1 MTRPIIDPR
10 FMDEMADYFP
20 SLCTIQEDVGVE
32 DAHGI
37 AIEDWQTF
45 AGHADIPCAIAAT
58 GGQEVKQTDQ
68 TYVVA
73 NFKVGL
79 RGFYETI
86 TEKMRAVVTGAN
98 AGTYDIL
105 LVESSSHAKATR
117 LMVNEVT

>member
-1 MTRPIIDPR
+1 MTRTIVDPR
-10 FMDEMADYFP
+10 LLETMADYFP
-20 SLCTIQEDVGVE
+20 SLCTIQEDVGIE
-32 DAHGI
+32 DAHGMI
-37 AIEDWQTF
+37 AEDWQTF
-45 AGHADIPCAIAAT
+45 AGHADIPCAVAAT

-73 NFKVGL
+73 NFKVAL

-105 LVESSSHAKATR
+105 LVESSSHSRATR
-117 LMVNEVT
+117 LMVNEVE